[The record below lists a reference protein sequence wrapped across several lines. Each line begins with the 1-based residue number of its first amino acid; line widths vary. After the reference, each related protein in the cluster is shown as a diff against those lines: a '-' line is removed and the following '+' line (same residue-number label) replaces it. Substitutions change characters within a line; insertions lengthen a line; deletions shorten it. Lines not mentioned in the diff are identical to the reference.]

1 MRTARV
7 DSPTHARQESW
18 ETVRRAISGVLT
30 ALRLTVYSILAL
42 LEPIIVWSA
51 MAIALTGIALCV
63 FFDIVVHAPHF
74 PTGVVL
80 ALIAASGASLVG
92 YYALM
97 AFLLP
102 D

>member
-1 MRTARV
+1 MDSLTAG
-7 DSPTHARQESW
+7 RQESW
-18 ETVRRAISGVLT
+18 EAVRCVVGGIVT
-30 ALRLTVYSILAL
+30 ALRVTLYSILAL

-63 FFDIVVHAPHF
+63 FFDLIIHAPHF
-74 PTGVVL
+74 PTVIVV
-80 ALIAASGASLVG
+80 ALILASGLGLVG